1 VLVQAGGRTHCV
13 YMLLARLVPALAF
26 GLAIASPLLAQ
37 GSVGGVVRD
46 AVSNRP
52 LIGAIVTLRVPGGP
66 RVTRTD
72 EDGVF
77 VFARVPFGTHGLGVQ
92 RLGYDPAQRTVDV
105 GSDPVDVSIAMARIA
120 QLDTIRVRAA
130 KQAIYGVVGTAA
142 TLEPIR
148 HATIQI
154 IGTGF
159 SRLRVDSTG
168 HFFAEIR
175 TPGVYLVR
183 ANASGYS
190 SGTVSV
196 TVPLNDGVEV
206 AMLLDTTSGADHV
219 LAHAFADFQERVIR
233 LRPMGSAMVGR
244 GELTRYDDDNL
255 TTAIMRSP
263 SFAKKALRFTD
274 EACLFV
280 DGRPRPGVSLQA
292 IDPLDVEIVEVY
304 TNYGDA
310 SLTLTNRWPRGMA
323 CGATGMPKA
332 SGNKELIKWVT
343 VWLKR

>member
-1 VLVQAGGRTHCV
+1 MRLLRLAPAL
-13 YMLLARLVPALAF
+13 LLALAP
-26 GLAIASPLLAQ
+26 PLLAQ
-37 GSVGGVVRD
+37 GAVSGTVTD
-46 AVSNRP
+46 AVSGRP
-52 LIGAIVTLRVPGGP
+52 LIGAIVTLRLNTGA

-72 EDGVF
+72 ETGA
-77 VFARVPFGTHGLGVQ
+77 FAFGRVAAGSYTLATQ
-92 RLGYDPAQRTVDV
+92 RLGYDPVTRSVEVAGEPVTVA
-105 GSDPVDVSIAMARIA
+105 IAMSRIA
-120 QLDTIRVRAA
+120 QLDTVRVRAA
-130 KQAIYGVVGTAA
+130 RQAIYGVVGTSAK
-142 TLEPIR
+142 LEPIR

-175 TPGVYLVR
+175 TPGVYMVR
-183 ANASGYS
+183 ANASGYA

-196 TVPLNDGVEV
+196 TVPPNDGVEV

-233 LRPMGSAMVGR
+233 QRPMGSAMVGR
-244 GELTRYDDDNL
+244 VELTRYGDGNL

-263 SFAKKALRFTD
+263 SFAKKALRFTS

-292 IDPLDVEIVEVY
+292 IDPADVEIVEVY
-304 TNYGDA
+304 SSGDA
-310 SLTLTNRWPRGMA
+310 SGTLLRAWPKGMA
-323 CGATGMPKA
+323 CGDTGMPRA
-332 SGNKELIKWVT
+332 SGNKELIRWVT
-343 VWLKR
+343 VWLKH